1 MTRLLFGLLILG
13 SQAFPFGVR
22 TMCARGTI
30 CRFPDDDGDY
40 RFIARDLAS
49 LDACRAHLPSPR
61 PLTYK
66 CLEWS
71 RFSADNNTYTKY
83 NSTYR

>member
-1 MTRLLFGLLILG
+1 MAHMLFGLLILG
-13 SQAFPFGVR
+13 SLAFPFGWDYVR
-22 TMCARGTI
+22 PRYDLQVSY
-30 CRFPDDDGDY
+30 DDWDY
-40 RFIARDLAS
+40 RFIARDLTS